1 MYSLLPSDPLSQMR
15 IEFQF
20 TLNYVR
26 KCQANEID
34 SFFFAAVES
43 ISRMTLIKFVDK
55 FCVTDSQ
62 QATTDD
68 LKASCTPLWIID
80 SYKSTPLMI
89 QSEKFQ

>member
-20 TLNYVR
+20 TLNYLR

-34 SFFFAAVES
+34 SLFAAVES

-80 SYKSTPLMI
+80 SYKSTPLI
-89 QSEKFQ
+89 QSEQLQ